1 LDFWFVK
8 PVFPPQII
16 QRSAIFHLAVN
27 GRITK
32 SLLDPESRK
41 MKEEMYPKFAGKP
54 LEDYDLLKRTDCL
67 AFGKEVLAG
76 IK

>member
-1 LDFWFVK
+1 VNS
-8 PVFPPQII
+8 IG
-16 QRSAIFHLAVN
+16 VN

-32 SLLDPESRK
+32 ALLDPDSRK
-41 MKEEMYPKFAGKP
+41 RMEEMYPKFAGKP

-76 IK
+76 IKK